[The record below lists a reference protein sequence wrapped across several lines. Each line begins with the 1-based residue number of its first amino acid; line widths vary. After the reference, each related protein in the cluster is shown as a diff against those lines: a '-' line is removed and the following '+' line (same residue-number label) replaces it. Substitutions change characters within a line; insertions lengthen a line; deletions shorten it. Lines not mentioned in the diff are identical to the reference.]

1 MVLLVERLGKSLRLH
16 SKLDNHHH
24 HHHHGSEALLGSLQA
39 FHSDVSNCLNQ
50 ILLNPNPGSEI
61 LSLFWFQRFFE
72 LFPAINK
79 AFAKLVVR
87 IDYPMS
93 KWEVDFMEEY
103 LNYSLSLLEL
113 LNSINASISHLGHA
127 RFSLSHALSL
137 VEHSSSSAME
147 HLKAIQPLGE
157 GKACKEENKRSVR
170 ERPFSGKEEVS
181 HQALMEM
188 KSIGFWVCGI
198 VLSGLSGN
206 AQPYLEMRKLA
217 DSSANSSLK
226 GLDAGVHEVIMER
239 SSIPKEVKEVNDAVP
254 CLLNAMVIGKGNN
267 AAEEL
272 KRRLEVLEKTLD
284 SVQKE
289 VEDLFSEVLAGRNEL
304 LDILRRRKH

>member
-1 MVLLVERLGKSLRLH
+1 
-16 SKLDNHHH
+16 
-24 HHHHGSEALLGSLQA
+24 
-39 FHSDVSNCLNQ
+39 
-50 ILLNPNPGSEI
+50 
-61 LSLFWFQRFFE
+61 
-72 LFPAINK
+72 
-79 AFAKLVVR
+79 
-87 IDYPMS
+87 MS
-93 KWEVDFMEEY
+93 IWEVDFMEEY

-170 ERPFSGKEEVS
+170 ERPFSGKEE
-181 HQALMEM
+181 
-188 KSIGFWVCGI
+188 
-198 VLSGLSGN
+198 
-206 AQPYLEMRKLA
+206 PYLEMRKLA

-254 CLLNAMVIGKGNN
+254 CLLNAMVMGKGNN